1 MDVKT
6 PLPPPSEIIAR
17 MGWSRAMLITA
28 GGLGFIQPFGGTWGS
43 LPPAVVAFLLAWA
56 AVPEW
61 QLNMSLV
68 VLGLIGCVACLRFG
82 SLAEEAYG
90 RKDPNPV
97 VADEIAGQAI
107 ALLVLPWHLG
117 EFWWNAFLAG
127 SAFVVFRIID
137 IIKPPPARN
146 LEQIKG
152 GMGILVDDLVAG
164 AMALVVVQLAWRL
177 LL

>member
-1 MDVKT
+1 MSTKP
-6 PLPPPSEIIAR
+6 PLPKRAEIIER
-17 MGWSRAMLITA
+17 MGWTRAMLVTA
-28 GGLGFIQPFGGTWGS
+28 GGLGCIQPFGGTWGS
-43 LPPAVVAFLLAWA
+43 LPPTVVAFVLAWA

-61 QLNMSLV
+61 QLNVSLV
-68 VLGLIGCVACLRFG
+68 VLGLIGCVACIRFG

-107 ALLVLPWHLG
+107 ALLALPWHLG
-117 EFWWNAFLAG
+117 EFWWNGFLAG
-127 SAFVVFRIID
+127 SAFIAFRIFD

-146 LEQIKG
+146 LEHIKG

-164 AMALVVVQLAWRL
+164 AMALAVVQVVWRL
-177 LL
+177 FV